1 MEENREEKIKVD
13 AGTVTRTI
21 VLFLT
26 IINAILAITGKD
38 KIKFTENDIYQC
50 VSAILTVIVP
60 LINWWENNAFTKSA
74 RKAEAYRKDLKREEK
89 ANDSKAKD

>member
-1 MEENREEKIKVD
+1 MDENREEKIKVD

-60 LINWWENNAFTKSA
+60 LINWWENNAFTKNA
-74 RKAEAYRKDLKREEK
+74 RKAEKYRKNLDKKDREDNSDN
-89 ANDSKAKD
+89 A